1 MMQLYHIFA
10 ILRRFWPP
18 VIILPLLVI
27 VISVGLALSRTPIY
41 GSSAMVLITQAP
53 QQNSTDGQFGDV
65 NLNYSWQSSEFILD
79 DLPQVVS
86 STSFATD
93 VAAFM
98 AGAEQPADIAA
109 IRAGLR
115 AEHFHRSVTLSAS
128 ATSPEQATA
137 MLEAAI
143 QALQTYGLKYWDR
156 SEAGADG
163 LHVAV
168 LNPPGGAAVINGWR
182 TAALNVALRT
192 GLAFAAGVG
201 LALLLFYLDDT
212 LRDRRQAEQ
221 WLGLPVVGTIPEE

>member
-1 MMQLYHIFA
+1 MQLYHILA

-18 VIILPLLVI
+18 IVLLPLLVAA
-27 VISVGLALSRTPIY
+27 ISFGLALSQAPLY
-41 GSSAMVLITQAP
+41 GSSATLLITQAP
-53 QQNSTDGQFGDV
+53 RQNGAAGQFGDV
-65 NLNYSWQSSEFILD
+65 NLNYSWESSEFILD

-98 AGAEQPADIAA
+98 AGAEQPADLGA

-128 ATSPEQATA
+128 ATTPEQATA
-137 MLEAAI
+137 MLTAAI

-156 SEAGADG
+156 SENGADG
-163 LHVAV
+163 LRVAV
-168 LNPPGGAAVINGWR
+168 LNPPDGAAVINGWR
-182 TAALNVALRT
+182 AAALNIVLRT
-192 GLAFAAGVG
+192 GLAGAAGVG